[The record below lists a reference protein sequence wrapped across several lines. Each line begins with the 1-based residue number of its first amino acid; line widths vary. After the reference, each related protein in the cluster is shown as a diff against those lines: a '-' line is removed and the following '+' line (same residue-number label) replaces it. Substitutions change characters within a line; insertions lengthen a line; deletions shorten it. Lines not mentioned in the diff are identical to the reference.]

1 MVHSV
6 ATSSPPFLLRPS
18 PAWLPPHSSTEI
30 TLASVIGDLCPAQ
43 SHVCPHLSAS
53 QPSFLKHF
61 FFWLPRC
68 HPLLVPSYL
77 SGLLS
82 VSFAAS
88 SIFTSH
94 SLASWGFSRGPSSLE
109 NFCLIMEV
117 RSHRTLFR
125 SFPSHS
131 GQIMKA
137 CLRPGPS
144 TCLSLP
150 PPPPPHAP
158 CSSHMAPLLLL
169 KQTKHAS
176 AQVLCT
182 FRSACSS
189 TSCPVHG
196 WLRKDRNPF
205 GPEAFPTPV
214 SPHPSAFVKC
224 LTLFITQQIVR
235 SMRMGDILRFVHCCV
250 APSPAQKSTQ

>member
-1 MVHSV
+1 MAHGPHPASLFFQTTSFAPASAWTIFSPPLSNFSKEVVHSV
-6 ATSSPPFLLRPS
+6 ATSSPPFLLRLS

-30 TLASVIGDLCPAQ
+30 TSVIGNLCPAQ
-43 SHVCPHLSAS
+43 SHVCPHLSAF

-94 SLASWGFSRGPSSLE
+94 SLASWGFSRGHSSLE

-117 RSHRTLFR
+117 RSHRTPFR
-125 SFPSHS
+125 SFPPHS

-137 CLRPGPS
+137 CLRSGPS

-150 PPPPPHAP
+150 RP
-158 CSSHMAPLLLL
+158 
-169 KQTKHAS
+169 
-176 AQVLCT
+176 
-182 FRSACSS
+182 
-189 TSCPVHG
+189 
-196 WLRKDRNPF
+196 
-205 GPEAFPTPV
+205 
-214 SPHPSAFVKC
+214 
-224 LTLFITQQIVR
+224 
-235 SMRMGDILRFVHCCV
+235 
-250 APSPAQKSTQ
+250 PSPACTLLQPHGSSAAPRADQARFCSGPMHLPLFAPAPLALCMAGFGRTGILSVQRPSPPLLVPIPVPS